1 MNDLQYR
8 SDVALYGIDIRR
20 FSYAVPFNLF
30 RGRFFKF
37 RIPQYNFCNLFIGGE
52 RPARLLDI
60 PLDHFSRILYSLAFK
75 GLFAG
80 INFGAQ
86 RNFLPALIFDAV
98 YDDITD
104 KIRGRYFCLQ
114 HLGIDVFAVAEN
126 N

>member
-60 PLDHFSRILYSLAFK
+60 PLDHFSRILYSMAFK

-86 RNFLPALIFDAV
+86 RNFLPLSFLTPYTMTSLINSEV
-98 YDDITD
+98 DI
-104 KIRGRYFCLQ
+104 
-114 HLGIDVFAVAEN
+114 FASSSSG
-126 N
+126 